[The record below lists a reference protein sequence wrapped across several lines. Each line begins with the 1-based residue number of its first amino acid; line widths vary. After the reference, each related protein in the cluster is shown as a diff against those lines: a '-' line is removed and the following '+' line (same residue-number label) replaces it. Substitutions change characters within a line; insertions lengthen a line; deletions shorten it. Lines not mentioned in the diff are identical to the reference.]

1 MKGGELSPPFCVF
14 LRGIFSPAAR
24 RFCLPAQDVPFTDGA
39 VFALCCG
46 KGSVILM
53 AIFGKKETNTAEF
66 SVLPRHLGIIMD
78 GNGRWA
84 KKRALP
90 RTAGHKVGADV
101 FKKISKECGR
111 IGIEEVTFYA
121 FSTENWKRPKEEV
134 ETLMHLFYDYLIEAK
149 NDLQTS
155 GNLRVRFIGEE
166 EGMHPKLLELMRDAE
181 KETASRTGTLI
192 NIAVNYGG
200 RQEVVSAVNRLIA
213 QGKTS
218 ITEQDISENVYTTP
232 DCDLIIRPSGEE
244 RLSNFLLWQS
254 AYSEFWS
261 SDVLWPDFT
270 EQDLHLALAAFEK
283 RNRRFGG

>member
-1 MKGGELSPPFCVF
+1 M
-14 LRGIFSPAAR
+14 
-24 RFCLPAQDVPFTDGA
+24 A
-39 VFALCCG
+39 V
-46 KGSVILM
+46 
-53 AIFGKKETNTAEF
+53 FGKKETAQAEF

-101 FKKISKECGR
+101 FKKISKACGR
-111 IGIEEVTFYA
+111 IGIKEVTFYA

-134 ETLMHLFYDYLIEAK
+134 ETLMRLFYDYLIDAK
-149 NDLQTS
+149 NDLQVS
-155 GNLRVRFIGEE
+155 GDLRIRFIGEQ

-181 KETASRTGTLI
+181 KETASRSGTLI
-192 NIAVNYGG
+192 NVAVNYGG
-200 RQEVVSAVNRLIA
+200 RQEIVSAVNRLIA
-213 QGKTS
+213 QGESS
-218 ITEQDISENVYTTP
+218 ITEEDISSMLYTTP

-254 AYSEFWS
+254 AYSEFWY

-270 EQDLHLALAAFEK
+270 EKDLHQALFDFEK